1 MRALVDIVHYVL
13 RYFSFRPMKVLYM
26 MILHLSHLLKSMTL
40 NLTETGFVIIDI
52 QGNKCNQT
60 KQIYLQELICLSF
73 FPWKRSST
81 SLLNCQVKFIKS
93 LSPYLCYLVM
103 TYQLLTRTTLF
114 GLLGCEIDGGKPA
127 LADACASFTLCLVIS
142 AIIYVIKL

>member
-1 MRALVDIVHYVL
+1 
-13 RYFSFRPMKVLYM
+13 M

-73 FPWKRSST
+73 FP
-81 SLLNCQVKFIKS
+81 
-93 LSPYLCYLVM
+93 
-103 TYQLLTRTTLF
+103 
-114 GLLGCEIDGGKPA
+114 
-127 LADACASFTLCLVIS
+127 
-142 AIIYVIKL
+142 